1 MIVVFH
7 RQVET
12 KIMQKAKT
20 EREFSLNSPDIGRLV
35 WPKVG
40 ERLALH
46 QSQPRPRPQPQ
57 PQTLSTPCGCSWCSA
72 FSVGI
77 FPFYL

>member
-20 EREFSLNSPDIGRLV
+20 EREFSLNSPAIGRLV
-35 WPKVG
+35 WPKVS

-46 QSQPRPRPQPQ
+46 QPQPRPQSQ
-57 PQTLSTPCGCSWCSA
+57 H
-72 FSVGI
+72 
-77 FPFYL
+77 

>member
-7 RQVET
+7 RRVET
-12 KIMQKAKT
+12 KIIQKAKT

-46 QSQPRPRPQPQ
+46 QPQPQPQPRPRPRPRPQPQ
-57 PQTLSTPCGCSWCSA
+57 PQH
-72 FSVGI
+72 
-77 FPFYL
+77 